1 MNGDKKPSLPA
12 RPPPRRN
19 LPSPDSGVSS
29 RASLVLNNTATKR
42 ALSPQRNLP
51 AQPQERRS
59 NKIGIQSN
67 RNENEKQID
76 EEGSLPKNWHI
87 AYTDEGVKYYFNEV
101 SGKTSWDPP
110 PGETTVTRTSL
121 TEPRQQKITQENI
134 ATSDSKNTANPS
146 RLSTKVHS
154 LRFLTKTH
162 QLIDEIIDSEDN
174 LCKSLHTI
182 AQQLILPLKTDSLVN
197 SEVNASFESFKKME
211 AMHEELSME
220 LNKRIRNRVDELK
233 DDDICCQLANL
244 FIEWSAKLQP
254 LYKDYPL
261 NKSRCHSAIFSFSA
275 SPNVTRQLEKNVEYK
290 NMSLIDILCVP
301 VVQMTKYPA
310 IFHQLESLRANIQ
323 DLKKATMKV
332 DEVAKLASNTKRKLE
347 NTKRM
352 PELATILHDFK
363 DKLIIPERKLIREE
377 TLLKGTGNGSAK
389 EKKECRFFLFTDII
403 IVAKNSSSNKKESY
417 HCDMVFQLND
427 LAASPSVKS
436 EFSLLDLKTQHSF
449 FYVCNSEQERD
460 QWVKEIEYRINKTLK
475 KQLSYSRT
483 SKDLKAASSSVTSPS
498 SSFVNTVNPSSPSPS
513 NESAGRIPD
522 NTLQQQ
528 IQILQHKLEEES
540 KIRKTLESD
549 IVHLRVRI
557 EQMEKKAK
565 KDHGKFKEE
574 ITRLEGLIKEVK
586 VQNKKQSK
594 EEASGGSLLAGQ
606 SASQPAEVSTLRK
619 AFQFRKTKKIEPET
633 ITTYQQQQA
642 SATMESIN
650 QMSQR
655 IETLLQQKD
664 KVGSTPNLKAFEEEL
679 QLLSDKL
686 GSLQRQKSGSE
697 LMMNTYLSSN
707 NTAAVSTLKK
717 EIEDQNVF
725 IMLLEKQ
732 KAKLE
737 AVIQEL
743 GGTKGNA
750 VQPVNH
756 TDSNRPAKTEDVSS
770 NELPP
775 NWETVYLDDGTKYY
789 YNVITYESSWE
800 LPSVAQ
806 ATHSEAPS
814 SDIQTRSRKLN
825 DAPPQPIFSDDNI

>member
-1 MNGDKKPSLPA
+1 MNGDKKPPVPA

-29 RASLVLNNTATKR
+29 RASVTLTNTATKR

-121 TEPRQQKITQENI
+121 TEPKQQSITQQNI
-134 ATSDSKNTANPS
+134 ATSDSKNTASTANPS
-146 RLSTKVHS
+146 RLSMQVHS
-154 LRFLTKTH
+154 LRFLSKTH

-211 AMHEELSME
+211 ATHEELSME
-220 LNKRIRNRVDELK
+220 LSKRIRNRVDELK
-233 DDDICCQLANL
+233 DDDICCQLANV

-290 NMSLIDILCVP
+290 NMSLVDILCVP
-301 VVQMTKYPA
+301 LVQMTKYPA
-310 IFHQLESLRANIQ
+310 IFHQLESLRPNIQ

-347 NTKRM
+347 NTRRM

-389 EKKECRFFLFTDII
+389 EKNERRFFLFSDII
-403 IVAKNSSSNKKESY
+403 IIAKISSSNKKESY
-417 HCDMVFQLND
+417 HCDTVFQLND

-436 EFSLLDLKTQHSF
+436 EFGLLDLKTQHSF
-449 FYVCNSEQERD
+449 FYVCNSEEERD
-460 QWVKEIEYRINKTLK
+460 QWVKEIEYRINKALK

-483 SKDLKAASSSVTSPS
+483 SKDLKAMSSSVASPS
-498 SSFVNTVNPSSPSPS
+498 SSFVNTINASSPSPS
-513 NESAGRIPD
+513 SESAGRIPD
-522 NTLQQQ
+522 SALQQQ
-528 IQILQHKLEEES
+528 VQTLQHKLEEES

-586 VQNKKQSK
+586 VQNKKLSK
-594 EEASGGSLLAGQ
+594 EEASGNSLLAGQ
-606 SASQPAEVSTLRK
+606 SASQPSEISTLRK

-633 ITTYQQQQA
+633 ITSYQQQQA

-655 IETLLQQKD
+655 IENLLQQKD

-679 QLLSDKL
+679 RLLSEKL

-717 EIEDQNVF
+717 EMEDQNVF

-732 KAKLE
+732 KVKLE
-737 AVIQEL
+737 AAIQEL
-743 GGTKGNA
+743 GGTNGNA
-750 VQPVNH
+750 VQSVNH
-756 TDSNRPAKTEDVSS
+756 TDSSD
-770 NELPP
+770 ELPP

-789 YNVITYESSWE
+789 YNVISYESSWE

-814 SDIQTRSRKLN
+814 SDTTQTRGRKLT
-825 DAPPQPIFSDDNI
+825 ATPPQPIFNDDNI